1 MIVFGVTFIAFLT
14 ATVTSEFV
22 SAGEQD
28 AREHERQRAE
38 AAEEEVRAAAFA
50 QGTAR
55 HDRGK
60 ARQTRIGTFSREA

>member
-38 AAEEEVRAAAFA
+38 AAEEEVRELL
-50 QGTAR
+50 R
-55 HDRGK
+55 SLK
-60 ARQTRIGTFSREA
+60 ARLDTIEAKLDRRA